1 MNRDAALYALGV
13 GVCLSDA
20 VDGVELKYVY
30 HENGQGSIKV
40 SFFFF
45 FFNFSQ
51 LVIHTELVRNI
62 WSEFNFSKA
71 LSVINSQT

>member
-45 FFNFSQ
+45 FFCEREFLRVFST
-51 LVIHTELVRNI
+51 LIKLGNCV
-62 WSEFNFSKA
+62 
-71 LSVINSQT
+71 